1 MDATLKEL
9 AHQPFGSWLLGI
21 LALGL
26 VAYGVYSFVEARSW
40 SIGREHRQ
48 MLNSGCFEKGVVH
61 FFRRCKS
68 YVPASA

>member
-40 SIGREHRQ
+40 SIGR
-48 MLNSGCFEKGVVH
+48 LKIAGVLKNVCFLFCIEYAIL
-61 FFRRCKS
+61 FPC
-68 YVPASA
+68 